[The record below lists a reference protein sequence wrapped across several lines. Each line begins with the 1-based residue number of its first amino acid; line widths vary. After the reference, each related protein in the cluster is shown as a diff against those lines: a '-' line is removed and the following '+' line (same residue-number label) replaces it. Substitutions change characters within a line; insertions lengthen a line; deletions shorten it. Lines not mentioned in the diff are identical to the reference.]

1 MVLSTPIG
9 VIVIGVFIGTY
20 VLILSDKFHKPSAAV
35 LGATLM
41 VGTGVLTESD
51 LSSAIN
57 WQALGVLLG
66 MFIIASSLREA
77 GFFEWVGLHL
87 ARSVDAHPLRMY
99 ILLPLMTAG
108 MASLLDIVTVALFIV
123 PLTVEVFEG
132 LEIDPVPFVIAEVL
146 AANIG
151 GIATMV
157 GDPTNIIIGS
167 SLGLT
172 FNQFLQ
178 NTAPIALAAI
188 AVNGVLLY
196 LKNRN
201 FLHRDAMRRHRQRPV
216 LDLRNPSEA
225 VKDRGLLR
233 VSLVSLLLAVSFLV
247 VHTFLGVSA
256 ALATLLP
263 AFLILV
269 YESSRSNEVQHVLAR
284 IDWQIFFFFG
294 GLFILVAALGKT
306 GVLSM
311 LGSEMIQISGGNLA
325 LSVTLVL
332 WVTALISQVVDNVP
346 LATVFIPVIAAM
358 ASTPGVPVAPL
369 AWALAI
375 GTGIGGMATPLG
387 TASNLV
393 ALNILNKPKQR
404 LSFARFARRS
414 IPLTIIDLAIANLIL
429 LLRL

>member
-1 MVLSTPIG
+1 M
-9 VIVIGVFIGTY
+9 Y
-20 VLILSDKFHKPSAAV
+20 V
-35 LGATLM
+35 
-41 VGTGVLTESD
+41 
-51 LSSAIN
+51 
-57 WQALGVLLG
+57 
-66 MFIIASSLREA
+66 
-77 GFFEWVGLHL
+77 
-87 ARSVDAHPLRMY
+87 
-99 ILLPLMTAG
+99 LLPLLAAG
-108 MASLLDIVTVALFIV
+108 LASLLDIVTVALFIV

-188 AVNGVLLY
+188 AVNGGLLY

-201 FLHRDAMRRHRQRPV
+201 FLHRDAMKRHRQKPV
-216 LDLRNPSEA
+216 LDLRSPSEA

-233 VSLVSLLLAVSFLV
+233 VSLVSLVLAVSFLV

-294 GLFILVAALGKT
+294 GLFILVAGFAKT
-306 GVLSM
+306 GLLVQ
-311 LGSEMIQISGGNLA
+311 LGGWMVQESGGNLA
-325 LSVTLVL
+325 LAVTLVL
-332 WVTALISQVVDNVP
+332 WTTALISQIVDNVP
-346 LATVFIPVIAAM
+346 LVTVFIPVIGAM
-358 ASTPGVPVAPL
+358 SSFPGVSIAPL
-369 AWALAI
+369 AWALAV
-375 GTGIGGMATPLG
+375 GTGIGGMATPIG
-387 TASNLV
+387 TASNMV
-393 ALNILNKPKQR
+393 ALNILNKEKKR
-404 LSFARFARRS
+404 LSFTRFAKRS
-414 IPLTIIDLAIANLIL
+414 IPLTIIDLLIANAIL

>member
-1 MVLSTPIG
+1 
-9 VIVIGVFIGTY
+9 
-20 VLILSDKFHKPSAAV
+20 
-35 LGATLM
+35 M
-41 VGTGVLTESD
+41 VGTGILTESD
-51 LSSAIN
+51 LSTAIN

-77 GFFEWVGLHL
+77 GFFEWMGLHL
-87 ARSVDAHPLRMY
+87 ARAVDAHPIRMY
-99 ILLPLMTAG
+99 VLLPLMTAG
-108 MASLLDIVTVALFIV
+108 MSSLLDIVTVALFIV

-157 GDPTNIIIGS
+157 GDPTNVIIGS
-167 SLGLT
+167 SLGLN

-188 AVNGVLLY
+188 GINGALLY
-196 LKNRN
+196 LRNRN
-201 FLHRDAMRRHRQRPV
+201 FLHRDAMRRHRQRPA
-216 LDLRNPSEA
+216 LDLRSPSEA
-225 VKDRGLLR
+225 VKDPGLLR
-233 VSLVSLLLAVSFLV
+233 VSLVSLLLAVSFLI
-247 VHTFLGVSA
+247 VHTFLEVSA

-269 YESSRSNEVQHVLAR
+269 YESSRSSEVQHVLAR

-311 LGSEMIQISGGNLA
+311 IGNEMIQFSGGNLA

-332 WVTALISQVVDNVP
+332 WVSALISQVVDNVP
-346 LATVFIPVIAAM
+346 LATVFIPVVATM
-358 ASTPGVPVAPL
+358 ASAPGMSIAPL
-369 AWALAI
+369 GWALAV
-375 GTGIGGMATPLG
+375 GTGIGGMATPVG

-393 ALNILNKPKQR
+393 ALNILNKQKQR
-404 LSFARFARRS
+404 LSFARFAKKT
-414 IPLTIIDLAIANLIL
+414 IPLTIIDLVIANLIL
-429 LLRL
+429 IARL